1 MMSAEGDDDADNADD
16 ADEAMVSFEDE
27 DDDMADLFS
36 FGASSPSN
44 NINNNNNNKNSPNK
58 KQVDY
63 SNAMASVMP
72 LPNNRNTS
80 NNSNMEDD
88 DSDSEDSFIEMLEQQ
103 QPMTIASHTNTTN
116 NAAANDYDDKDTQEI
131 LDWLEDDDD
140 NVQQQKHE
148 EEEEVSFIE
157 PPPPP
162 LPKLPQPPQPR
173 PKPPEFKT
181 LAEAVKSPK
190 STITQIRKLM
200 EQEDFQISATVRPH
214 LWCRIVCNKTL
225 EETLQ
230 SSVADSFQHWE
241 QQQQQQQQQQQVT
254 PASPD
259 HWIHQESKLLADRIA
274 VVSNGNPVAC
284 QKALALILL
293 NHYNTGKRKNDND
306 DDDGD
311 ENMDVE
317 SMDPLLPP
325 VACAILSAGVP
336 KVAAAVMLNAIVPIY
351 MPILALN
358 IQERAQAAHI
368 LHRQFYL
375 VCIYHLPLL
384 VLHLDRYLPDWYQWP
399 PTGMLPQSWLV
410 SHLAGECG
418 GGGTFMNPKCLLSLW
433 DVILASNNNSLRFF
447 LVMAILEQQSDQL
460 LLLTGETLKQD
471 FLKIMAFKENE
482 TEGGFAIEAEDET
495 TSKDAVKWVHEWSD
509 RAQALWE
516 QTPSSVIRVLKT
528 LEDNAVVE
536 ALTKRQEQAEERLQ
550 RKLQAQAKAHQEA
563 METER
568 DRKSD
573 EARLRLTR
581 ARLVA
586 FYRTY
591 NPGKETN
598 IDKIMTTYEGRYEV
612 LDAKLKQ
619 KYGVGFNPSLKPKP
633 LNKSTN
639 KLLSTMNQGF
649 GSRRPQF
656 FGGKKKD
663 EEDFTVPES
672 EVTKSVVVTVAAS
685 EVLPAICWSK
695 ERNQAR
701 FAAMKRASK
710 LEHDSDNRMPL
721 KFYLV
726 DSRPEEAAL
735 DQGHFPTSVSLSPE
749 TMLDPDK
756 IKLHED
762 MFEALRGGIHI
773 VIMGEGFSALPSLYG
788 HKMTQGMYEHIKED
802 ETRNNLC
809 ALFFIKKGFPFVSV
823 LDGGFAAA
831 HAWLCREGP
840 KMHFRVNNALTD
852 YNPEVSLF
860 GQFERLHRERQGTGR
875 EKTQRAVQNLFDS
888 SMTALTRKT
897 MGFDASL
904 ASEVESGDTGPKNRQ
919 NVVSNFFGS
928 SKDSQKN
935 NGESNDES
943 NDKTTSAPDSDGA
956 KIASNSAAFL
966 NPFAF
971 NKQQAIDKTTKNA
984 KSEPITE
991 DSLVI
996 ESVDFDEDG
1005 SSDVAENNSNGNAA
1019 PSPRTPQNTFSTA
1032 KEDPS
1037 LNLVKEEPKTIR
1049 TEPPLSREQP
1059 KLNAFAGLGAAFNN
1073 TLKTANS
1080 KVGAQPLARNPF
1092 ARFGLNANARKNADA
1107 NTNDKKGVGISV
1119 PFGGFGQL
1127 RKNTVAMMKSTG
1139 SEGGGESRPSGA
1151 DATVVE
1157 ETMSF
1162 DQSSPAIAAETQRE
1176 TYSAATSALEIS
1188 SPAAA
1193 KTSATKTNSEGDKDK
1208 IPVNVA
1214 SVAKV

>member
-1 MMSAEGDDDADNADD
+1 MSAEGEDAD
-16 ADEAMVSFEDE
+16 DEAMVSFDDDE

-36 FGASSPSN
+36 FGSSSPTKNNSN
-44 NINNNNNNKNSPNK
+44 NHSNNGSNGKH
-58 KQVDY
+58 VDY
-63 SNAMASVMP
+63 SNVMASVMP
-72 LPNNRNTS
+72 LPNN
-80 NNSNMEDD
+80 NNKEDS
-88 DSDSEDSFIEMLEQQ
+88 SDSEDSFIEMLDQQ
-103 QPMTIASHTNTTN
+103 QPLTIASHTTN

-140 NVQQQKHE
+140 NVQQQKNE
-148 EEEEVSFIE
+148 EEEISFVE
-157 PPPPP
+157 PPRPPS
-162 LPKLPQPPQPR
+162 LPEPPQPR

-190 STITQIRKLM
+190 STMPQIRKLM
-200 EQEDFQISATVRPH
+200 EQEQFQISDSVRPH

-241 QQQQQQQQQQQVT
+241 QQQQEQQAT
-254 PASPD
+254 PSPN
-259 HWIHQESKLLADRIA
+259 HWIHQESEWLADRIA
-274 VVSNGNPVAC
+274 VVSNGDRTEC
-284 QKALALILL
+284 QKSLTSILF
-293 NHYNTGKRKNDND
+293 NHYNTGKRKNHNDDND
-306 DDDGD
+306 DD
-311 ENMDVE
+311 NNVE
-317 SMDPLLPP
+317 VESSSMDPLLPP
-325 VACAILSAGVP
+325 VACVILSAGVP
-336 KVAAAVMLNAIVPIY
+336 KVAAAVMLNAIVPSF

-358 IQERAQAAHI
+358 IQERALAAHI
-368 LHRQFYL
+368 LHQQFYL

-399 PTGMLPQSWLV
+399 PTGMLPPSWLI
-410 SHLAGECG
+410 SHLAGEC

-433 DVILASNNNSLRFF
+433 DIILASNNNSLRFF
-447 LVMAILEQQSDQL
+447 LVMAILEQHSDKL
-460 LLLTGETLKQD
+460 LLLTGDALKED

-482 TEGGFAIEAEDET
+482 TSDGFAIEAEDET
-495 TSKDAVKWVHEWSD
+495 TSEDAVKWVHEWSD

-516 QTPSSVIRVLKT
+516 ETPSSVVRVLKT

-536 ALTKRQEQAEERLQ
+536 ALTKRQEEAEERLQ
-550 RKLQAQAKAHQEA
+550 RKLEAQAKAHQEA
-563 METER
+563 MESER
-568 DRKSD
+568 ERKSD

-598 IDKIMTTYEGRYEV
+598 IDKIMTAYEGRYEV

-619 KYGVGFNPSLKPKP
+619 KYGLGFNPAVKPKP
-633 LNKSTN
+633 LNKNTN
-639 KLLSTMNQGF
+639 KLLSTMNTGF
-649 GSRRPQF
+649 GGRRQF
-656 FGGKKKD
+656 FGGGKRKD
-663 EEDFTVPES
+663 EEDFTVAAS
-672 EVTKSVVVTVAAS
+672 ELTKSVVVNVAAS

-701 FAAMKRASK
+701 FAAIKRASK
-710 LEHDSDNRMPL
+710 LDHDSENRMPL

-726 DSRPEEAAL
+726 DSRPEEAAQ

-749 TMLDPDK
+749 TMLDSDK
-756 IKLHED
+756 IKLQEE
-762 MFEALRGGIHI
+762 MFESLRGGIHI
-773 VIMGEGFSALPSLYG
+773 VIMGEGFSALPGLYG
-788 HKMTQGMYEHIKED
+788 HKMTQGLYEHIKED

-809 ALFFIKKGFPFVSV
+809 ALFFVKKGFPFVSV

-840 KMHFRVNNALTD
+840 KNHFRVNNVLTD

-860 GQFERLHRERQGTGR
+860 GQFERLHREQQGTGR
-875 EKTQRAVQNLFDS
+875 EKTQRALQSLFDS
-888 SMTALTRKT
+888 SMTALTRT
-897 MGFDASL
+897 TIGFDASL
-904 ASEVESGDTGPKNRQ
+904 ASEVESRP

-928 SKDSQKN
+928 SKDAQKN
-935 NGESNDES
+935 NGGS
-943 NDKTTSAPDSDGA
+943 NDKTTPAPDSDGV
-956 KIASNSAAFL
+956 KIAPNSASFL

-971 NKQQAIDKTTKNA
+971 NKQQTIDKTTRNA
-984 KSEPITE
+984 TSEPIAE

-1005 SSDVAENNSNGNAA
+1005 SSDVVEKNTNGNAA
-1019 PSPRTPQNTFSTA
+1019 PSPRTLQNTFSSA
-1032 KEDPS
+1032 KEGS
-1037 LNLVKEEPKTIR
+1037 ALSLVKEEPKPIR
-1049 TEPPLSREQP
+1049 TEPREQP
-1059 KLNAFAGLGAAFNN
+1059 KATPFAGLG
-1073 TLKTANS
+1073 
-1080 KVGAQPLARNPF
+1080 ARNPF

-1107 NTNDKKGVGISV
+1107 NTNDNKGVGV
-1119 PFGGFGQL
+1119 PFGGFDQL
-1127 RKNTVAMMKSTG
+1127 RKNTLARMKSTG
-1139 SEGGGESRPSGA
+1139 SEGGGESRLSGADADA

-1176 TYSAATSALEIS
+1176 IDSAATSALAVS

-1193 KTSATKTNSEGDKDK
+1193 KTSETKTNNEGGNGKM
-1208 IPVNVA
+1208 PVNVA